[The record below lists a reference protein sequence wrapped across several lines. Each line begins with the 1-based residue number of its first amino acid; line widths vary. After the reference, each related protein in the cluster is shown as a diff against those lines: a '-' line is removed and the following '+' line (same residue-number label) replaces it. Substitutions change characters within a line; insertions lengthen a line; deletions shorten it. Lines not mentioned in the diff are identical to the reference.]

1 MRVLLRD
8 DVHGMGKRG
17 DIVEVAAGFAR
28 NFLLPSGRAIR
39 ATAGMEQQASAMRRG
54 RDLRDQRDRASAQ
67 AVASVIA
74 GRTVTIAARAGSG
87 GRLFGSVTAADV
99 AEALEAQTGAVVDR
113 RRIQLDE
120 PIKSLGS
127 HDVAVRL
134 HGDVATEVVVEV
146 TPA

>member
-8 DVHGMGKRG
+8 DVQGMGKRG

-28 NFLLPSGRAIR
+28 NFLLPTGRAVR
-39 ATAGMEQQASAMRRG
+39 ASAGIEQQAAAMRRG

-67 AVASVIA
+67 SVAQVIA
-74 GRTVTIAARAGSG
+74 GRTVTVRARAGSG

-113 RRIQLDE
+113 RKILLDE
-120 PIKSLGS
+120 PIKEVGS
-127 HDVAVRL
+127 HDVGVRL

-146 TPA
+146 SPA